1 MMSAAF
7 VHSKTVA
14 SNRSG
19 CLSRRFNRK
28 AAGTRRFTFCRNRT
42 GSIESRPLSIP
53 LKKNETI
60 QQKTIMAIAMLI
72 SLRRIRPAAGRLL
85 ERVCGF
91 LQQDFFDSLALGPTH
106 RDRETRNLKLR
117 SG

>member
-28 AAGTRRFTFCRNRT
+28 AAGTRRFTFCRKRT

-60 QQKTIMAIAMLI
+60 QQQKMMKAIIMPQHWYDPVFPESHRLFSPRELPRFFSVRRGAPY
-72 SLRRIRPAAGRLL
+72 LRVAEYRH
-85 ERVCGF
+85 
-91 LQQDFFDSLALGPTH
+91 SY
-106 RDRETRNLKLR
+106 
-117 SG
+117 